1 MFFGLL
7 GLAWFVSA
15 LLFFDGGIR
24 IMEFLVCMGGL
35 MKERLKLRKGET
47 LASLLDEKQRNDFVC
62 ARIEGKIYEL
72 SHVFERDGEAEV
84 EFLSVEDPE
93 GIRIYVTSLRFL
105 VSMAVKLC
113 FPKLDVRIF
122 YNISR
127 SFFIR
132 VVQGKKTYS
141 VNQAFLDE
149 VKRKMEDII
158 KADVP
163 LSRVKVKK
171 DEALS
176 IYHELGFQDKIQ
188 VLRYRK
194 EDFVH
199 LYQAV
204 FDGIVYSDYL
214 YEKMVMS
221 TGCLSRFKLFL
232 YAPGMMLQ
240 VPRSEFNGDIPEFK
254 DEINFASA
262 LSTNSRW
269 AEENTLDTV
278 VGINRFVKNYGS
290 MALINV
296 CETRFNNQLA
306 KLGEIVLSNPETV
319 RCICIAGPSSSGKT
333 SFSNRLMFELMS
345 HGLRPIRIS
354 MDDFYKIPEEMSEKT
369 DIESVEAINVELFNT
384 LISRLVSGESVSLPQ
399 YDFKKHERSYRKAI
413 QVGEKEPLI
422 IEGIHALNPGLITQI
437 SPIQK
442 FRIYISPQP
451 QMNLDNHTPLSMTY
465 MRLLRR
471 IVRDSRTRN
480 SDARETIDMWDNVRK
495 GEFRYIYPNQ
505 ENADF
510 VFDSFMHYELCALR
524 NFALPLLEK
533 VRPDDKEYQIAFRLK
548 QMVRY
553 FVPIPISDIPC
564 NSVVRE
570 FVGGSSFKDA
580 R

>member
-1 MFFGLL
+1 
-7 GLAWFVSA
+7 
-15 LLFFDGGIR
+15 
-24 IMEFLVCMGGL
+24 
-35 MKERLKLRKGET
+35 MKEQMKLKKGTKLYLLLPEDKRK
-47 LASLLDEKQRNDFVC
+47 DFVC
-62 ARIEGKIYEL
+62 ARIDGKIYEL
-72 SHVFERDGEAEV
+72 SHVFEKDSEAEV
-84 EFLSVEDPE
+84 EFLSLDDPE

-105 VSMAVKLC
+105 VAMAVKQC
-113 FPKLDVRIF
+113 NPKLDVRFF

-127 SFFIR
+127 SFFLR
-132 VVQGKKTYS
+132 VVQGKKTFP

-149 VKRKMEDII
+149 VKKKMDEII

-163 LSRVKVKK
+163 LIRVKVRKE
-171 DEALS
+171 EALA
-176 IYHELGFQDKIQ
+176 IYHDLGFVDKVQ
-188 VLRYRK
+188 VLKYRK
-194 EDFVH
+194 EDDVH
-199 LYQAV
+199 LYQAS
-204 FDGIVYSDYL
+204 FEGKVYSDYL

-221 TGCLSRFKLFL
+221 TGCLSRFRLFL

-262 LSTNSRW
+262 LSTNSKW
-269 AEENTLDTV
+269 AEENGLDTV
-278 VGINRFVKNYGS
+278 VSINRFIKNYGS

-296 CETRFNNQLA
+296 CETRFNNQLS
-306 KLGEIVLSNPETV
+306 KLGDVILSNPESI

-333 SFSNRLMFELMS
+333 SFANRMMFELMS

-354 MDDFYKIPEEMSEKT
+354 MDDFYKIPSEMGENT
-369 DIESVEAINVELFNT
+369 DIESVDAINVELFND

-422 IEGIHALNPGLITQI
+422 IEGIHALNPELITQV
-437 SPIQK
+437 PPMQK
-442 FRIYISPQP
+442 FRIYLSPQP

-524 NFALPLLEK
+524 NLALPLLEK
-533 VRPDDKEYQIAFRLK
+533 VRPDDPEYQIAFRLK